1 MSKKN
6 PDRRGRL
13 RSIVVAFRVSKEE
26 SDQINEAVALSGL
39 TKQDYIIKKLSD
51 RTVTVAKSPRT
62 YKALKVYMERI
73 LSELHRIRDS
83 SECSEEFLDTIRYVT
98 EILDFSLLCQ
108 ETSVS
113 VESIFCHIKT
123 MLSIGI
129 SCRDLLGM
137 LHNRCTVI
145 CVCNAFES
153 NAKFCHHFSRSFDM
167 PYISIV
173 RELSQ
178 ATHAVIVEG
187 IEIPGNLIAKIQI
200 IH

>member
-13 RSIVVAFRVSKEE
+13 RSIVVAFRVSMEE

-98 EILDFSLLCQ
+98 EILDFF
-108 ETSVS
+108 
-113 VESIFCHIKT
+113 SI
-123 MLSIGI
+123 M
-129 SCRDLLGM
+129 
-137 LHNRCTVI
+137 
-145 CVCNAFES
+145 
-153 NAKFCHHFSRSFDM
+153 
-167 PYISIV
+167 
-173 RELSQ
+173 
-178 ATHAVIVEG
+178 
-187 IEIPGNLIAKIQI
+187 PGNLCFRR
-200 IH
+200 IHLLSH